1 MICNSEDEFRS
12 WFGLCES
19 RMRLLIVGLE
29 SDGVH
34 AYPYAK
40 FFHRREKNVTE
51 SRIDD
56 EHAKYVTSH
65 FVALRFTHTA
75 KKVDLGPLVLDFLQ
89 VVNSFEGRTP
99 GMDLAMRI
107 VSKLDLP
114 PYVFSDNN

>member
-1 MICNSEDEFRS
+1 MICNSEEEFRS

-40 FFHRREKNVTE
+40 FFHRRDKNVTE
-51 SRIDD
+51 STGLMTSTW
-56 EHAKYVTSH
+56 VTSH
-65 FVALRFTHTA
+65 FVALRFAHTA

-99 GMDLAMRI
+99 GMDLAMHI